1 MFHSSTAVMI
11 SQSLRHTMP
20 IELSRLKKN
29 RWLRLAI
36 LFIILIVISI
46 GLAFL
51 FNYLLSPLKTR
62 LQDFAWMAYL
72 IVFGTNLLSN
82 LTVVAPVSIGASIMV
97 TAAGF
102 YNPVLIALV
111 AAIGGTLGE
120 IGGYYAGSL
129 GKNAVFND
137 YPEAYGRVSGWVNRY
152 GLWAIAVIAF
162 QPVIPFDMAGLVA
175 GASKMPAPKFLLAC
189 FIGKFPKYIL
199 LCYFFE
205 VLQHH
210 LPFLSQ

>member
-1 MFHSSTAVMI
+1 
-11 SQSLRHTMP
+11 MP

-36 LFIILIVISI
+36 LFIILIAVSI

-72 IVFGTNLLSN
+72 IVFGTNLLAN
-82 LTVVAPVSIGASIMV
+82 LTVVAPVPIGASIMV

-102 YNPVLIALV
+102 YNPILIALV

-120 IGGYYAGSL
+120 LSGYYAGSL
-129 GKNAVFND
+129 GKKVAFDD
-137 YPEAYGRVSGWVNRY
+137 YPEAYDRVAGWVNRY
-152 GLWAIAVIAF
+152 GFWAIAVIAF

-189 FIGKFPKYIL
+189 FIGKFPKYII
-199 LCYFFE
+199 LCYFFAE
-205 VLQHH
+205 MKHF

>member
-1 MFHSSTAVMI
+1 
-11 SQSLRHTMP
+11 MP

-62 LQDFAWMAYL
+62 LQDFAWMGYL
-72 IVFGTNLLSN
+72 IVFGTNLLAN
-82 LTVVAPVSIGASIMV
+82 LTVVAPVPIGASIMV

-120 IGGYYAGSL
+120 LSGYYAGSL
-129 GKNAVFND
+129 GKKVAFDD
-137 YPEAYGRVSGWVNRY
+137 YPEAYDRVAGWVNRY

-189 FIGKFPKYIL
+189 FIGKFPKYLI
-199 LCYFFE
+199 LCYFFTE
-205 VLQHH
+205 MKHF

>member
-1 MFHSSTAVMI
+1 
-11 SQSLRHTMP
+11 MP

-72 IVFGTNLLSN
+72 IVFGTNLLAN
-82 LTVVAPVSIGASIMV
+82 LTVVAPVPIGASIMV

-120 IGGYYAGSL
+120 LSGYYAGSL
-129 GKNAVFND
+129 GKKVAFKD
-137 YPEAYGRVSGWVNRY
+137 YPEAYDRVAGWVNQY
-152 GLWAIAVIAF
+152 GFWAIAVIAF

-189 FIGKFPKYIL
+189 FIGKFPKYII
-199 LCYFFE
+199 LCYFFTE
-205 VLQHH
+205 MKHF
-210 LPFLSQ
+210 LPFLSR